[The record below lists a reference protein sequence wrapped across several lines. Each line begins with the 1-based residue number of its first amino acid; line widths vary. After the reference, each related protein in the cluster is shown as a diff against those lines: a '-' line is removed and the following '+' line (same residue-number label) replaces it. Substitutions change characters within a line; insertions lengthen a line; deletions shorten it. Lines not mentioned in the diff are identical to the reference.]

1 MFNESDCKALRD
13 LLFAMRFA
21 TEESVFQL
29 LAVVPGGTEFADAT
43 IHFAHTDAVWERAGC
58 GTDPVEYVR
67 ELVGR
72 TPYAGSDFRIQP
84 HSLHEERWPI
94 AWNVTANRHVPE
106 IVLLEAADGS
116 VTGVVMRETRCTA
129 HVKFA
134 GRFVEPSEVRAGI
147 ASLRRLGSDGSFSTW
162 VKECNID
169 APTIDE
175 ALSNSPESAQGQKF
189 VLVYRDSE
197 WLWGIWNNPNKGGPL
212 AGSFLMSSVCDFHG
226 TRASR
231 AKREKRLGL
240 ERVRETALTGDYRAL
255 NAALHLI
262 HTLAVPDSS
271 VTHDYE
277 SNPAVKSLC
286 DWWNSIAP
294 EGMREAGAFRVYTWH
309 PNDRTFIAGDPEEP
323 ALQVRDSVDYSG
335 YALFEADREPI
346 VLVWFLRGRRFNK
359 GENGG
364 TMVYCADGEEAYDIG
379 LDLHDVDE
387 AYYSLV
393 GLERLASSIEF
404 LAIAN
409 TK

>member
-1 MFNESDCKALRD
+1 MFSEFDCKALRD

-21 TEESVFQL
+21 TEENIFEL
-29 LAVVPGGTEFADAT
+29 LAVVPGGTGFADAT
-43 IHFAHTDAVWERAGC
+43 IHFAHTDAVWERAAC
-58 GTDPVEYVR
+58 SADPAEYLR
-67 ELVGR
+67 ELVGQ
-72 TPYAGSDFRIQP
+72 TPFAGRDFRIEQ
-84 HSLHEERWPI
+84 HSFDEERWPI
-94 AWNVTANRHVPE
+94 AWAVTANRHIPE

-116 VTGVVMRETRCTA
+116 VTGVVMRETRYST

-134 GRFVEPSEVRAGI
+134 GGYVEPSEVRAGI
-147 ASLRRLGSDGSFSTW
+147 AHLRDLGPTSMFRDW
-162 VKECNID
+162 AKERNID
-169 APTIDE
+169 ASTIDE
-175 ALSNSPESAQGQKF
+175 ALLNSPESAHGQKF
-189 VLVYRDSE
+189 VLVYRDNE

-212 AGSFLMSSVCDFHG
+212 AGSFHLTSVCDFHG

-240 ERVRETALTGDYRAL
+240 ERVRETALTGDYGSL
-255 NAALHLI
+255 NASLHMI
-262 HTLAVPDSS
+262 HTLAVPDSGAA
-271 VTHDYE
+271 HDYE
-277 SNPAVKSLC
+277 NNPAVKLLC

-309 PNDRTFIAGDPEEP
+309 PKDRTFIAGDPEEP
-323 ALQVRDSVDYSG
+323 ALQVVDSVDYSG

-379 LDLHDVDE
+379 ADLQDVDE

-393 GLERLASSIEF
+393 GLERLASDVEH
-404 LAIAN
+404 LAIVNA
-409 TK
+409 K